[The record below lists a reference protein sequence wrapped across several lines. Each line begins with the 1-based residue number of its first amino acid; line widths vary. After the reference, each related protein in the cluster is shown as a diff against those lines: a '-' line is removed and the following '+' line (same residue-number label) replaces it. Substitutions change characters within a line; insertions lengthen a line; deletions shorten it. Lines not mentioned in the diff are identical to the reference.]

1 MSGVPIH
8 RFDLD
13 AIGAGLVV
21 ARAGDELRRALA
33 RGATV
38 VTAPPGTGK
47 TTFVPPLVANLL
59 AQGGSGSARGAGRTI
74 LTQPRRVAARASAA
88 RLAELDRSAIG
99 EHVGFTVRG
108 ERRAGRD
115 ARIEVVT
122 PGVLLRRLIADP
134 ELDGV
139 GAVILDEVHERSL
152 DGDLLLGLVSE
163 VRALR
168 DDLLV
173 VAMSATLDADR
184 VAELLGA
191 AAGDGP
197 APIVRVPSAL
207 HPLRVEHAPFDGA
220 RLDERGITRGYLA
233 HLADVAADA
242 QAESGVD
249 ALVFVPGAREVDE
262 VVSRLRGC
270 VSRSGASVDV
280 LPLHGRLS
288 PREQDRAVRGR
299 LRDADP
305 HRIVVSTA
313 LAESALTVPGVRLVI
328 DSGLSREVRRD
339 QARDMTGLVTVSAS
353 RASAEQRAGRAARQ
367 GPGTVLRAYSE
378 AEFARM
384 PAELTPEIATADL
397 SDTALLLAAWGAP
410 AGRGLALLTPPPAAA
425 MDRAVAVLAALD
437 LVDANG
443 SLTELGARVARL
455 PIGVREARALLAGS
469 AELGDARRTA
479 EVVAAISD
487 DHRASDADLARLLR
501 ELRSGR
507 APGAE
512 RWKRETERLARLAV
526 EGAGAVPAAP
536 SSRGMTG
543 ESRRTPHDDAGVVT
557 ALARPDWIARRTGA
571 HSRSYLLASGT
582 RAALPEGSPLLGSEW
597 IAVRE
602 VQRAEGRAADGT
614 GAVIRL
620 AAAIAEDDAL
630 RLGAHA
636 LVEERTTAVVDGRI
650 RVRLV
655 RRLGAIP
662 LASTPA
668 AARAEDTG
676 PAFAAHLRELGLDA
690 LDWSEVAQ
698 SLRGR
703 LALLHRE
710 LGGPWPDV
718 SDAALLDRIDA
729 WLGPDLERLRPGV
742 SLHGIDLPQALR
754 RLLPWPEAVRFD
766 ELAPERLPLPSGST
780 ARVEYPQPTDADGSD
795 EQPVVS
801 AKLQEVFGLAETPRL
816 AGGRVPVRFHL
827 LSPARRPLAVT
838 SDLSSFWNGPYQ
850 EVRREM
856 RGRYPKHPWPE
867 DPWTAQ
873 ATARTRNR

>member
-1 MSGVPIH
+1 
-8 RFDLD
+8 
-13 AIGAGLVV
+13 
-21 ARAGDELRRALA
+21 
-33 RGATV
+33 
-38 VTAPPGTGK
+38 
-47 TTFVPPLVANLL
+47 
-59 AQGGSGSARGAGRTI
+59 
-74 LTQPRRVAARASAA
+74 
-88 RLAELDRSAIG
+88 
-99 EHVGFTVRG
+99 
-108 ERRAGRD
+108 
-115 ARIEVVT
+115 
-122 PGVLLRRLIADP
+122 
-134 ELDGV
+134 
-139 GAVILDEVHERSL
+139 
-152 DGDLLLGLVSE
+152 
-163 VRALR
+163 
-168 DDLLV
+168 
-173 VAMSATLDADR
+173 
-184 VAELLGA
+184 
-191 AAGDGP
+191 
-197 APIVRVPSAL
+197 
-207 HPLRVEHAPFDGA
+207 
-220 RLDERGITRGYLA
+220 
-233 HLADVAADA
+233 
-242 QAESGVD
+242 
-249 ALVFVPGAREVDE
+249 
-262 VVSRLRGC
+262 
-270 VSRSGASVDV
+270 
-280 LPLHGRLS
+280 
-288 PREQDRAVRGR
+288 
-299 LRDADP
+299 
-305 HRIVVSTA
+305 
-313 LAESALTVPGVRLVI
+313 
-328 DSGLSREVRRD
+328 
-339 QARDMTGLVTVSAS
+339 
-353 RASAEQRAGRAARQ
+353 
-367 GPGTVLRAYSE
+367 
-378 AEFARM
+378 
-384 PAELTPEIATADL
+384 
-397 SDTALLLAAWGAP
+397 
-410 AGRGLALLTPPPAAA
+410 
-425 MDRAVAVLAALD
+425 
-437 LVDANG
+437 
-443 SLTELGARVARL
+443 
-455 PIGVREARALLAGS
+455 
-469 AELGDARRTA
+469 ARRTA

-850 EVRREM
+850 ELADVDRGVYDDFTIRVARHPSETDAYMMTRILAYCLEYRE
-856 RGRYPKHPWPE
+856 GIEFGGGVSTTDEP
-867 DPWTAQ
+867 AVL
-873 ATARTRNR
+873 

>member
-1 MSGVPIH
+1 MRGVPLH

-21 ARAGDELRRALA
+21 AEAGDEVRRALA
-33 RGATV
+33 HGAAV

-47 TTFVPPLVANLL
+47 TTYVPPLVANLL
-59 AQGGSGSARGAGRTI
+59 AQGGSGSGHRVGRTI
-74 LTQPRRVAARASAA
+74 LTQPRRVAARASAT
-88 RLAELDRSAIG
+88 RLAELDRSTIG

-207 HPLRVEHAPFDGA
+207 HPLRVEYAPFDGA
-220 RLDERGITRGYLA
+220 RLDERGITRDYLA

-242 QAESGVD
+242 QAGSGVD

-262 VVSRLRGC
+262 VVNRLRAR
-270 VSRSGASVDV
+270 VSRSGAAVEV

-313 LAESALTVPGVRLVI
+313 LAESALTVPGVRLVV

-353 RASAEQRAGRAARQ
+353 HASAEQRAGRAARQ
-367 GPGTVLRAYSE
+367 GPGAVVRAYSE

-410 AGRGLALLTPPPAAA
+410 AARGLALLTPPPAAA
-425 MDRAVAVLAALD
+425 MDRAVAVLAALE

-455 PIGVREARALLAGS
+455 PIGVREARALLAGT

-479 EVVAAISD
+479 EVIAAI
-487 DHRASDADLARLLR
+487 
-501 ELRSGR
+501 
-507 APGAE
+507 P
-512 RWKRETERLARLAV
+512 
-526 EGAGAVPAAP
+526 
-536 SSRGMTG
+536 
-543 ESRRTPHDDAGVVT
+543 
-557 ALARPDWIARRTGA
+557 
-571 HSRSYLLASGT
+571 
-582 RAALPEGSPLLGSEW
+582 
-597 IAVRE
+597 
-602 VQRAEGRAADGT
+602 
-614 GAVIRL
+614 
-620 AAAIAEDDAL
+620 
-630 RLGAHA
+630 
-636 LVEERTTAVVDGRI
+636 
-650 RVRLV
+650 
-655 RRLGAIP
+655 
-662 LASTPA
+662 
-668 AARAEDTG
+668 
-676 PAFAAHLRELGLDA
+676 
-690 LDWSEVAQ
+690 
-698 SLRGR
+698 
-703 LALLHRE
+703 
-710 LGGPWPDV
+710 
-718 SDAALLDRIDA
+718 
-729 WLGPDLERLRPGV
+729 
-742 SLHGIDLPQALR
+742 
-754 RLLPWPEAVRFD
+754 
-766 ELAPERLPLPSGST
+766 
-780 ARVEYPQPTDADGSD
+780 
-795 EQPVVS
+795 
-801 AKLQEVFGLAETPRL
+801 
-816 AGGRVPVRFHL
+816 
-827 LSPARRPLAVT
+827 
-838 SDLSSFWNGPYQ
+838 
-850 EVRREM
+850 
-856 RGRYPKHPWPE
+856 
-867 DPWTAQ
+867 
-873 ATARTRNR
+873 